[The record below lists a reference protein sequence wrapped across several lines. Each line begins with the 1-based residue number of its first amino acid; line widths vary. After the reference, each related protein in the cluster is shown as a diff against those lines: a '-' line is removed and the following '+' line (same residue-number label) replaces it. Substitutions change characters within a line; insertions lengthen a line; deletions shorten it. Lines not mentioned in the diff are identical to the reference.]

1 MIVEIWSD
9 IACPFC
15 YLGKRYFE
23 QALASLSFKDE
34 VKVVKRSFILDPEL
48 PEEGLSISSYEY
60 LLERKQLAPEYLEK
74 MLGHLK
80 QTGALVN
87 IDFQQEKAIP
97 ANTMRAHRLL
107 QYSIKTGKEN
117 TVEEALFKAYFTDGK
132 NIGDIDVLKD
142 IAKQSGL
149 NESAVNT
156 LFEGGQEKETVL
168 QDKAT
173 ADQLG
178 IGGVP
183 FFVVDHK
190 YGISGAQPIDVFVDT
205 LTQAYN
211 ELNPDFEMKGKNK
224 SDVCGPDGCIY

>member
-48 PEEGLSISSYEY
+48 PEEGLSISNYEY
-60 LLERKQLAPEYLEK
+60 LVERKQLAPAYLEK

-97 ANTMRAHRLL
+97 VHTMRAHRLL
-107 QYSIKTGKEN
+107 QYSKKIGKEN
-117 TVEEALFKAYFTDGK
+117 IVEEALFKAYFTEGK
-132 NIGDIDVLKD
+132 NIGNIDVLKD
-142 IAKQSGL
+142 LATQSGL
-149 NESAVNT
+149 DVAAIDT
-156 LFEGGQEKETVL
+156 LFEGEQEKDAVL
-168 QDKAT
+168 QDIAA
-173 ADQLG
+173 ADKLG
-178 IGGVP
+178 ISGVP
-183 FFVVDHK
+183 FFVVDSK
-190 YGISGAQPIDVFVDT
+190 YGISGAQPVDVFVDT

-211 ELNPDFEMKGKNK
+211 EFNPDFEIKGKNK
-224 SDVCGPDGCIY
+224 SDVCGPDGCMY